1 MIVWLMKRLNFII
14 LLNNMKVYITYYK
27 DGYGYQEIDKIF
39 SSAEKACKYIIE
51 RKFLSNDY
59 YKDFSQDRLMKEASL
74 FVEEGEVE

>member
-1 MIVWLMKRLNFII
+1 
-14 LLNNMKVYITYYK
+14 MKVYITYYK

-39 SSAEKACKYIIE
+39 SSSEKACKYIIE

-59 YKDFSQDRLMKEASL
+59 YKDFSQDRLMKEALL